1 MKDNFYNKEY
11 KEKKYAFCCIS
22 FNLDNVDNFLN
33 NNNNN
38 SPING
43 NNKIIKVFINNLDN
57 CFNYYLM
64 KECKGY
70 NLNCEKCSSNSKYEI
85 LSIYS
90 LPNILTLVLSNFENY
105 NFDIQDKIDLKNYCL
120 HSLEDSTYLLVSI
133 LCKFS
138 YNDKFILYSFNYKK
152 NCWYSYT
159 NGKISLVKK
168 MDINAIPFVL
178 VYQIKN
184 KKEVYNNLIVEDKIC
199 LNIHFTNGSFKKLFF
214 PKESLI
220 KDVKRLIS
228 EYLNLEEDKFYIL
241 INACIPNENEK
252 LKDIT
257 KNNNNI
263 IINF

>member
-1 MKDNFYNKEY
+1 
-11 KEKKYAFCCIS
+11 
-22 FNLDNVDNFLN
+22 
-33 NNNNN
+33 
-38 SPING
+38 
-43 NNKIIKVFINNLDN
+43 
-57 CFNYYLM
+57 M

-105 NFDIQDKIDLKNYCL
+105 NFYIQDKIDLKNYCL

-168 MDINAIPFVL
+168 IDINAIPFVL

-184 KKEVYNNLIVEDKIC
+184 KIEIYNNLIVEDKIC
-199 LNIHFTNGSFKKLFF
+199 LNINFRNGSLKKLFF

-263 IINF
+263 IIIQN